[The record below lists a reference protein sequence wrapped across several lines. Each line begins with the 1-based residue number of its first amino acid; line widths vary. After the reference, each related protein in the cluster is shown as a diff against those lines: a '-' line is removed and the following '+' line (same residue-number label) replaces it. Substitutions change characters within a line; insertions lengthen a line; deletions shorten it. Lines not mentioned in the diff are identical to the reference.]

1 MKMCASAQ
9 PEGDENILSDKDLGY
24 LYHYLEAKCRIS
36 LCKILLAMPVR
47 RQFVSFAKMTA
58 DKPDCFWNDE
68 THSSC
73 YFSLHISVRNQKFE

>member
-1 MKMCASAQ
+1 MKVCASAQ

-24 LYHYLEAKCRIS
+24 LCHCLEAKCRIS

-47 RQFVSFAKMTA
+47 RQFVSFDKMTA

-68 THSSC
+68 TQQLLL
-73 YFSLHISVRNQKFE
+73 FSAYKHKESKV